1 VEPSVTIVARPIG
14 PGRSDHATGRAD
26 AQARIV
32 IGVGGIGWG
41 QFLRLGG
48 ARTLGR
54 NESRSAQLVDAR
66 DYCKLHIVLHWV
78 AALTR
83 QDDVPPHIVAVGNVG
98 DDEPGRRLLDEMGVA
113 GIDTR
118 GVAVVPDRPTT
129 YSVALQYPDGAG
141 CNVTSSNGASASLT
155 PSRVRQAAASIPS
168 TATEPIAIALP
179 EVPMRTRRAFLAAL
193 NGRPAFRVASFTSA
207 EIRGA
212 LRDGHL
218 ADVDLLA
225 LNEDEA
231 ASLLGRQLDHAAP
244 REFLGDLA
252 SALTALQPEIQIAL
266 TAGARGAFGFHRGLW
281 DHCRAP
287 RDLPVVSTAGA
298 GDAFLAGVIAAQL
311 AGLPLANADHSG
323 SSLSDRGVASGLD
336 LGVLVAALKIGAAD
350 TIPAEAGRSNVLAL
364 ADRLGVSERRWP
376 AAPKAMLR

>member
-1 VEPSVTIVARPIG
+1 MAAWPIG
-14 PGRSDHATGRAD
+14 SGRLDDATGRA
-26 AQARIV
+26 QGPARVV

-41 QFLRLGG
+41 QFFRLGG
-48 ARTLGR
+48 TRTLGR

-78 AALTR
+78 AVLTR
-83 QDDVPPHIVAVGNVG
+83 QDEVPPHIVAVGNVG
-98 DDEPGRRLLDEMGVA
+98 DDDPGRRLLDEMGSA

-118 GVAVVPDRPTT
+118 MVAVVPDRPTT
-129 YSVALQYPDGAG
+129 YSVALQYPDGSG
-141 CNVTSSNGASASLT
+141 CNITSSNGASAGLT
-155 PSRVRQAAASIPS
+155 PSRVQQAVASIPS
-168 TATEPIAIALP
+168 TATEPIAVSLP

-193 NGRPAFRVASFTSA
+193 NGRGAFRVASFTSA

-231 ASLLGRQLDHAAP
+231 SSLVGRQMDHADP
-244 REFLGDLA
+244 RAFLGDLA
-252 SALTALQPEIQIAL
+252 DALTALQPAIQIVL
-266 TAGARGAFGFHRGLW
+266 TAGERGAFGFDRGSW

-298 GDAFLAGVIAAQL
+298 GDAFLAGVIAAGL
-311 AGLPLANADHSG
+311 AGLPLANPDRSG
-323 SSLSDRGVASGLD
+323 SSLRERGVTSGLD

-350 TIPAEAGRSNVLAL
+350 TIPTGAGRSDVLGL
-364 ADRLGVSERRWP
+364 ADRLLVSERRWP
-376 AAPKAMLR
+376 ATPKAML